1 MKPLIEF
8 FQDFLSHMKTKSNE
22 EKLTYLN
29 LGDELLDTP
38 VVFREVKKYYDLVF
52 SLVHVLVWD
61 Y

>member
-1 MKPLIEF
+1 MN
-8 FQDFLSHMKTKSNE
+8 TKYDE

-38 VVFREVKKYYDLVF
+38 VVFREVKKYYNLVYMLN
-52 SLVHVLVWD
+52 SLLLVWN